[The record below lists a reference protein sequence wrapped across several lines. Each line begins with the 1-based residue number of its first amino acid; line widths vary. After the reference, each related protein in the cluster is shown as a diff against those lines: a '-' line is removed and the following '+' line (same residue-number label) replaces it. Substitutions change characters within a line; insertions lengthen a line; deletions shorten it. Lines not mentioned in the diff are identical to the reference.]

1 MISSPSYQKFTIMP
15 IGSIISGLFGLASS
29 SMNAA
34 NQYAQNAQ
42 NQRYTQENMKLQ
54 NKLNKDEKSFQDS
67 LNRRYQDFIWNNQY
81 GKSVGGM
88 KAAGLNPADNGTSIG
103 GMSASNNVSAG
114 PSGPA
119 FHGSMADLSG
129 SFMQGVMA
137 RKEIEM
143 LDAQKKNIEADTNK
157 KNSEAASAQAE
168 ADFRNWQNSPQYRS
182 LLEQNLSAD
191 SLQKI
196 YMAYKSNSDVSVND
210 SVVERNMRESQHLS
224 VLCGLDSAR
233 TTQAME
239 DVGRIKAET
248 ASIYQGMKE
257 SKARTLYYVESARA
271 QKAAAAEYYAGAAL
285 KGAQTETENKLRGSR
300 MENLDTQSTLYR
312 EHAREADSRI
322 KLNSREQKLKDAYLR
337 MYEVYTPD
345 ERAAHDFANGV
356 KSIINPLEG
365 VIGKSGVSTVYHR

>member
-1 MISSPSYQKFTIMP
+1 MV
-15 IGSIISGLFGLASS
+15 GSIISGLFGLASS

-119 FHGSMADLSG
+119 AHGSMADLSG
-129 SFMQGVMA
+129 SFAQGVMA
-137 RKEIEM
+137 SKEMAM
-143 LDAQKKNIEADTNK
+143 LDAQIDNIKADTYNK
-157 KNSEAASAQAE
+157 EAGARQQNAEAAYKE
-168 ADFRNWQNSPQYRS
+168 WMNTLDYRRLVENGMNAD
-182 LLEQNLSAD
+182 AI
-191 SLQKI
+191 QKT
-196 YMAYKSNSDVSVND
+196 YMAYKASSDVELND
-210 SVVERNMRESQHLS
+210 SVINRNIAEANHLS
-224 VLCGLDSAR
+224 VLCKLDSAR
-233 TTQAME
+233 TDQAQQE
-239 DVGRIKAET
+239 TAKIVAET
-248 ASIYQGMKE
+248 ASLYQGIKE
-257 SKARTLYYVESARA
+257 SKARTLYNIEAARA
-271 QKAAAAEYYAGAAL
+271 QKAAAADYYAGAAL

-345 ERAAHDFANGV
+345 ERAAHQFAKGV
-356 KSIINPLEG
+356 TGILNPLQG
-365 VIGKSGVSTVYHR
+365 LMD

>member
-1 MISSPSYQKFTIMP
+1 MISSPSYQKFTIMV
-15 IGSIISGLFGLASS
+15 GSIISGLFGLASS

-119 FHGSMADLSG
+119 AHGSMADLGG

-137 RKEIEM
+137 RKEMEM
-143 LDAQKKNIEADTNK
+143 LDAQKKNVEADTKNK
-157 KNSEAASAQAE
+157 EAGARQQNAEAAYKE
-168 ADFRNWQNSPQYRS
+168 WMNTPDYRRLVENGMNAD
-182 LLEQNLSAD
+182 AI
-191 SLQKI
+191 QKT
-196 YMAYKSNSDVSVND
+196 YMAYKASSDVELND
-210 SVVERNMRESQHLS
+210 SVINRNIAEANHLS
-224 VLCGLDSAR
+224 VLCKLDSAR
-233 TTQAME
+233 TDQAQQE
-239 DVGRIKAET
+239 TAKIVAET
-248 ASIYQGMKE
+248 ASLYQGIKE
-257 SKARTLYYVESARA
+257 SKARTLYYIESARA

-300 MENLDTQSTLYR
+300 MENLDTQSTLNR

-322 KLNSREQKLKDAYLR
+322 KLNAREQKLKDAYVR

-345 ERAAHDFANGV
+345 ERAAHQFAKGV
-356 KSIINPLEG
+356 TGILNPLQG
-365 VIGKSGVSTVYHR
+365 LMK